1 MQRQSF
7 TSSFQ
12 REIELAQQV
21 DQMKAKLTKFEEM
34 KQNSLLELDQRRIL
48 EQQLKKGFDVNLE
61 LSEQCK
67 ELKRENRM
75 LTQMVIV
82 KNDTANV
89 VAETQKQLTIQL

>member
-12 REIELAQQV
+12 RELELAQQV

-61 LSEQCK
+61 LSVQCK